1 MPLRG
6 TYSFRSMLID
16 GKKENGKPKVLA
28 ASKPFLFG
36 MDVVVS
42 SDTKID
48 PCEDSV
54 DKNVIGGS
62 TAFCSKLRRN
72 GGKYVSRYFQDASPR
87 ICLGPIDINS
97 ELLEGIQRLIPVRTL
112 WIKT

>member
-1 MPLRG
+1 MLLAVSCGPQKLKGRTNRDFATDVLPLRG

-16 GKKENGKPKVLA
+16 GKNENGKPKVLA

-48 PCEDSV
+48 PARTRWT
-54 DKNVIGGS
+54 KRNRGS
-62 TAFCSKLRRN
+62 TAFLLQAAEEWRKVRVEIFS
-72 GGKYVSRYFQDASPR
+72 GR
-87 ICLGPIDINS
+87 ITSYLLG
-97 ELLEGIQRLIPVRTL
+97 TY
-112 WIKT
+112 